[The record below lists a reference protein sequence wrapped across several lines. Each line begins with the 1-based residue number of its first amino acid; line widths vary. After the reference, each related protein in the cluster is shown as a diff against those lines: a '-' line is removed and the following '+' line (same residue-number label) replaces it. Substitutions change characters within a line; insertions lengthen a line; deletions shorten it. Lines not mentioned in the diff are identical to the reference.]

1 MPCLCMVS
9 AFLCDVM
16 CYVKKRREQ
25 CRQSERE
32 MQAIR
37 ERDAGNQERREGY
50 YALSRLVM
58 IAVAAGIGGWVYRE
72 VQARRLVGMG

>member
-1 MPCLCMVS
+1 MLVHGFRFLVRRHVLCEEAPRAV
-9 AFLCDVM
+9 
-16 CYVKKRREQ
+16 
-25 CRQSERE
+25 
-32 MQAIR
+32 QAIR